1 MSVTGGV
8 LGAAEKKMLTGVT
21 GMRKTKGKRTA
32 QPMAAMP
39 GGGGGAGGEREVE
52 AALPTPQWAV
62 SLLVLLGR
70 IRSPP
75 HLIKQTNTS
84 TAFAF

>member
-39 GGGGGAGGEREVE
+39 GGGGAGGEREVE

-75 HLIKQTNTS
+75 HLIKQSNTS